1 MYPLVLEMRGN
12 SDMAASHSEED
23 DRMLFAEELKAARA
37 QRGWSSQE
45 VADKIGFSQST
56 IKHIES
62 GQRAPT
68 PEQAERL
75 DDAFGTSGTFQR
87 MERWIRGVPFSAGF
101 RPFAPHEQCAR
112 TMKTAHHS
120 ILPGLFQTNA
130 YALAVLAS
138 YPDTSDKELQERL
151 AGRLERQAILTRTS
165 PPPPHIWALIDEQ
178 ILYRNVG
185 GAAVMHEQVK
195 RLAEL
200 ARMPRIHIQI
210 LPADAPHPGLMGAF
224 VIAETGQNPA
234 VVYLETAFDGQVVET
249 PTMADTMNVRFET
262 LRMEALTGSAS
273 LAKLEKA
280 AQLWQE
286 RAET

>member
-1 MYPLVLEMRGN
+1 
-12 SDMAASHSEED
+12 MAASHSEED
-23 DRMLFAEELKAARA
+23 DRRLFAEELKAARA

-45 VADKIGFSQST
+45 VADRIGFSQST
-56 IKHIES
+56 IKHLES

-68 PEQAERL
+68 PEQAELL
-75 DDAFGTSGTFQR
+75 DKAFGTSGTFQR

-101 RPFAPHEQCAR
+101 RPFAPHEQSAK
-112 TMKTAHHS
+112 TLKTAQHS
-120 ILPGLFQTNA
+120 MLPGLFQTEQ

-138 YPDTSDKELQERL
+138 FPDTSDEELHERL
-151 AGRLERQAILTRTS
+151 AGRLERQAVLTRTS
-165 PPPPHIWALIDEQ
+165 PPPPHVWAVIDEQ
-178 ILYRNVG
+178 VLYRDIG
-185 GAAVMHEQVK
+185 GAEAMHTQMEHLV
-195 RLAEL
+195 EL

-210 LPADAPHPGLMGAF
+210 IPADAPHPGLLGAF
-224 VIAETGQNPA
+224 VIADTGQDPA
-234 VVYLETAFDGQVVET
+234 IVYLETAFDGQVIEAPVMAET
-249 PTMADTMNVRFET
+249 IDLRFET

>member
-1 MYPLVLEMRGN
+1 
-12 SDMAASHSEED
+12 MAASHSEDD
-23 DRMLFAEELKAARA
+23 DRRLFAEELKAARA
-37 QRGWSSQE
+37 QREWSSQE

-62 GQRAPT
+62 GQRAPA
-68 PEQAERL
+68 PEQAGLL
-75 DDAFGTSGTFQR
+75 DQAFGTSGTFQR

-101 RPFAPHEQCAR
+101 RPFAPYEQSAR

-120 ILPGLFQTNA
+120 MLPGLFQTHA

-138 YPDTSDKELQERL
+138 FPDASKEELQERL
-151 AGRLERQAILTRTS
+151 AGRLERQAILMRTS

-185 GAAVMHEQVK
+185 GAAVMHEQMA

-200 ARMPRIHIQI
+200 ACMPRIHIQI
-210 LPADAPHPGLMGAF
+210 LSADAPHPGLMGAF
-224 VIAETGQNPA
+224 VLAETGQDPA
-234 VVYLETAFDGQVVET
+234 IVYLETAFDGQVVEGPIT
-249 PTMADTMNVRFET
+249 AETMNVRFET
-262 LRMEALTGSAS
+262 LRMEALTGSVS

-286 RAET
+286 RTET